1 MFLRLKQKRGHDSE
15 LFQLKED
22 TKSYVLGELP
32 TVQES
37 KKLESDCEDTGREKA
52 AEAAEADDVDVDNI
66 GSLAVLHQELE
77 KHDEV
82 VAEVAADPGADTPIN
97 ESTRS
102 VGC

>member
-15 LFQLKED
+15 LLQLKED

-52 AEAAEADDVDVDNI
+52 AEADDVDVDNI

-82 VAEVAADPGADTPIN
+82 VAEVAADPGSDTPIN

>member
-15 LFQLKED
+15 LLQLKED

-37 KKLESDCEDTGREKA
+37 KKLESDGEDTGREK
-52 AEAAEADDVDVDNI
+52 AAEADDVDVDNI